1 MEIKNS
7 LEWNEVRS
15 ALLVEMSQIGFN
27 ADLNKMLTNISGMVK
42 SLSIAE
48 VDARRLHN
56 KKNLVAPL
64 ESINKSIKHLEQ
76 FLIMAK
82 LMK

>member
-7 LEWNEVRS
+7 LDWNEVRS
-15 ALLVEMSQIGFN
+15 ALLIDLGQIGFN
-27 ADLNKMLTNISGMVK
+27 PDLQKMLTNISNMVK

-48 VDARRLHN
+48 VDARRLHST
-56 KKNLVAPL
+56 KNLVEPTS
-64 ESINKSIKHLEQ
+64 EINKSIKHLEQ
-76 FLIMAK
+76 FILMAK